1 MFSSNGTRAHAHLS
15 LVGHDF
21 FKVGQVGSDR
31 SGERFNL
38 LLACERGGGSD
49 CVSWPCS
56 ASSKQSVE
64 RRRQVRRVL
73 STRATRCSRQL
84 TGQEDE
90 DAPGRIFGMDLE
102 DRLERRVEK
111 VVLRRRR
118 VLDRDLM
125 LTSANVQNRGVV
137 EKLAEPLGVD
147 GRRHDDNLELCRF
160 ALAVGFCLVLDL
172 LALLGIGCDLGF
184 PPLLDVL
191 EEPHEHVGAEAALV
205 RLVED
210 DDVVRVEFAIA
221 QHLGEQGT
229 VGRVLEAGGATRAVV
244 EPDRVADEAAEG
256 DAGLGGDALG
266 ERDGGDSTRLGADH
280 PRALA

>member
-1 MFSSNGTRAHAHLS
+1 
-15 LVGHDF
+15 
-21 FKVGQVGSDR
+21 
-31 SGERFNL
+31 
-38 LLACERGGGSD
+38 
-49 CVSWPCS
+49 
-56 ASSKQSVE
+56 
-64 RRRQVRRVL
+64 
-73 STRATRCSRQL
+73 
-84 TGQEDE
+84 
-90 DAPGRIFGMDLE
+90 MDLE

-118 VLDRDLM
+118 VLDRDLV

-147 GRRHDDNLELCRF
+147 GRRHDDDLELCRF

-172 LALLGIGCDLGF
+172 LALLGIGCDFGF
-184 PPLLDVL
+184 PPLLNVL
-191 EEPHEHVGAEAALV
+191 EETHEHVGAEAALV

-210 DDVVRVEFAIA
+210 DDVVRVEVAIA

-266 ERDGGDSTRLGADH
+266 ERDGGDSTRLGADD
-280 PRALA
+280 PRTFARGVGAEEELRDFCGSRRLVGAIVVFVRNGRLTGGLAGSGLGEDDDGVVLADSL